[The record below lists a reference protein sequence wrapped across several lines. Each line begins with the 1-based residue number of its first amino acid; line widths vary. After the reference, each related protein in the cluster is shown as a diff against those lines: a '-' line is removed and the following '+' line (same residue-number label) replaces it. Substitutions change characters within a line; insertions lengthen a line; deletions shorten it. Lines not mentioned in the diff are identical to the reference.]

1 MYHFQNLRTM
11 KKLTSNCDYPTLT
24 LSVLWLVFD
33 IVILLYYFATTE
45 HIVWS
50 GVCNALFWTAI
61 PVVFVIGLYKEG
73 TKKA

>member
-1 MYHFQNLRTM
+1 M

-33 IVILLYYFATTE
+33 IVVLLYYFATADK
-45 HIVWS
+45 VNWG
-50 GVCNALFWTAI
+50 GVLNALFWTAM
-61 PVVFVIGLYKEG
+61 PVAFIIGLYKEG